1 MEEYETSNRLTGGAI
16 SRRSLLRA
24 GLALGGATVL
34 AGCSSSSSPG
44 SSTTTTTPTTSTTTP
59 SGAPKPGGI
68 LTVGMSTG
76 GPSDTLDPNAAV
88 STVDAARADSL
99 FDHLTT
105 LAENGTTQLE
115 LATSLEPNSDATVWT
130 IRLRKGVVWHDGS
143 PFTADDVIYTLKRIG
158 APKSVLAG
166 VSTVALM
173 DLKSMKKLD
182 KLTVQIPL
190 HVPIADLGPSFSVFY
205 MAIVKDGTTSF
216 SPPIGT
222 GAFKFKS
229 WKAGESSTFTRNEHY
244 WIDSQP
250 YVDQLVLTTITDD
263 TARLNALLGGQV
275 QAIELLNFSQ
285 AKAMKSSG
293 QIQLLAPPAANIV
306 PMTMAVDTPP
316 FNNVDVRQAFR
327 LMANRPQLV
336 EIAQDGFGTV
346 GNDLFGKG
354 YPLYD
359 SQLPQREQDIEQAK
373 SLLKKAGAEKLT
385 VTLNTSSAAPGMLES
400 ATAFAAQAQQAGVTV
415 QLKTIPAGDYY
426 GSGYLKYGF
435 GQSQWNADT
444 IPQWM
449 EQAVAEGAPY
459 NETHWNDPAFNALF
473 VKARGELNAAKRA
486 EMYDELQKTLWNE
499 GGYLIW
505 GFVPFIDGLAL
516 NVRGAVP
523 NPAQD
528 LSNYTF
534 RTYWFA

>member
-1 MEEYETSNRLTGGAI
+1 MMESGAPDTSTASAF
-16 SRRSLLRA
+16 SRRSLLKA
-24 GLALGGATVL
+24 GLAIGGAAVL
-34 AGCSSSSSPG
+34 AGCSSTSTPSSS
-44 SSTTTTTPTTSTTTP
+44 TTTSTTTAGG
-59 SGAPKPGGI
+59 SPKRGGT

-88 STVDAARADSL
+88 STVDAARANSL
-99 FDHLTT
+99 CNRLTT
-105 LAENGTTQLE
+105 LSEDGTTQLV
-115 LATSLEPNSDATVWT
+115 LAESLEPNSDATLWT

-158 APKSVLAG
+158 APKSTLGG
-166 VSTVALM
+166 VSTVSLM
-173 DLKSMKKLD
+173 DLNGMKKIDDTTL
-182 KLTVQIPL
+182 QIPL
-190 HVPIADLGPSFSVFY
+190 TVPVADLGPSFSIFY
-205 MAIVKDGTTSF
+205 MAIIKDGTTSF
-216 SPPIGT
+216 ASPIGT
-222 GAFKFKS
+222 GAFKFQS
-229 WKAGESSTFTRNEHY
+229 WKAGESSTFTRNDNY
-244 WIDSQP
+244 WLHPLP
-250 YVDQLVLTTITDD
+250 YVDQLVMNSITDD

-275 QAIELLNFSQ
+275 NAIELLNFSQ

-293 QIQLLAPPAANIV
+293 QIQLLSPPAVNIV

-316 FNNVDVRQAFR
+316 FNDVNVRQAFR
-327 LMANRPQLV
+327 LIANRPELV
-336 EIAQDGFGTV
+336 KIAQDGFGTV

-359 SQLPQREQDIEQAK
+359 SSLPQREQDLGQAR
-373 SLLKKAGAEKLT
+373 SLLKKAGADKLT
-385 VTLNTSSAAPGMLES
+385 VTLNTSSVAPGMLES

-415 QLKTIPAGDYY
+415 QLKNIPAGDYY

-449 EQAVAEGAPY
+449 EQAVVKGAPY
-459 NETHWNDPAFNALF
+459 NETHWTDPQFDALF
-473 VKARGELNAAKRA
+473 VKARGELDAAKRGQ
-486 EMYDELQKTLWNE
+486 MYDELQSTLWNS

-528 LSNYTF
+528 LSNYDF
-534 RTYWFA
+534 STYWLA